1 MARTRPLDGLRWRIS
16 STIYTSIKLQS
27 LDTQLSF
34 GVIMRLRGE
43 CLKLE
48 LGTKDSNPIAL
59 GLRIRPVMGSQL
71 GSDLSLGGL
80 DLDEQFHG
88 SPFSH

>member
-1 MARTRPLDGLRWRIS
+1 MG
-16 STIYTSIKLQS
+16 
-27 LDTQLSF
+27 
-34 GVIMRLRGE
+34 GE